1 MDRRAV
7 WAIVLM
13 MAIALAP
20 ALLLKQGRQALGR
33 AKGDSTV
40 VTPAVP
46 APAEQAQPA
55 APAVP
60 VTDTTRTVAGDTVL
74 VTSPLYTYGI
84 STRGARLVLATLNRY
99 PSMAAATRRRPVELI
114 RPGTG
119 LLGATLVRGSDSLKL
134 ADLTFSPSAS
144 KLDVNGPIQLRLTGS
159 RGDVS
164 VELTYQFSPDDY
176 RIGVSGRVSG
186 VGPNGGLLLLEV
198 GPGLANTEA
207 DTNENHRA
215 LAIVT
220 KQGDAERTD
229 FASLKPGEP
238 KTLSGPFEW
247 VAVKSKYF
255 VTALLAFDSAGGG
268 ISGVTAAA
276 PATAPKHPTAA
287 DVRVSVPVGPSGA
300 FGFSL
305 YAGPMEYDQLRHI
318 GHDFDDVNPYGWPGF
333 RTLIRFFTVPIR
345 WLLVFMHQQL
355 GLAYGIAL
363 VIFGVLVRLL
373 LWPLNQKAM
382 RSSMQMQAIQP
393 YMKEL
398 QDRYKDDPTKLQTE
412 MMRLYKEHG
421 VNPFG
426 GCWPMLL
433 PMPILLALFFVF
445 QNTIELRGASFLW
458 LPDLS
463 RPDPL
468 YIIPLLMGL
477 TMYGVS
483 KVGQV
488 GMEQTPQMRSM
499 LYIMPIMMT
508 VLFINFASG
517 LNLYYAVQ
525 NLTSIPQQWMLAKER
540 LKRQPPPAPPPAKG
554 SKTKAK
560 SEK

>member
-40 VTPAVP
+40 ATPAVP

-144 KLDVNGPIQLRLTGS
+144 KLDVNGPTQLRLTGS

-207 DTNENHRA
+207 DTNE
-215 LAIVT
+215 
-220 KQGDAERTD
+220 
-229 FASLKPGEP
+229 
-238 KTLSGPFEW
+238 
-247 VAVKSKYF
+247 
-255 VTALLAFDSAGGG
+255 
-268 ISGVTAAA
+268 
-276 PATAPKHPTAA
+276 
-287 DVRVSVPVGPSGA
+287 
-300 FGFSL
+300 
-305 YAGPMEYDQLRHI
+305 DQL
-318 GHDFDDVNPYGWPGF
+318 
-333 RTLIRFFTVPIR
+333 
-345 WLLVFMHQQL
+345 
-355 GLAYGIAL
+355 
-363 VIFGVLVRLL
+363 
-373 LWPLNQKAM
+373 
-382 RSSMQMQAIQP
+382 
-393 YMKEL
+393 
-398 QDRYKDDPTKLQTE
+398 
-412 MMRLYKEHG
+412 
-421 VNPFG
+421 
-426 GCWPMLL
+426 
-433 PMPILLALFFVF
+433 
-445 QNTIELRGASFLW
+445 LREGA
-458 LPDLS
+458 
-463 RPDPL
+463 
-468 YIIPLLMGL
+468 
-477 TMYGVS
+477 
-483 KVGQV
+483 
-488 GMEQTPQMRSM
+488 
-499 LYIMPIMMT
+499 
-508 VLFINFASG
+508 
-517 LNLYYAVQ
+517 
-525 NLTSIPQQWMLAKER
+525 
-540 LKRQPPPAPPPAKG
+540 
-554 SKTKAK
+554 
-560 SEK
+560 

>member
-40 VTPAVP
+40 ATPAVP

-144 KLDVNGPIQLRLTGS
+144 KLDVNGPTQLRLTGS

-412 MMRLYKEHG
+412 MMRLYKEQS
-421 VNPFG
+421 V
-426 GCWPMLL
+426 WR
-433 PMPILLALFFVF
+433 LLADAAAHADPAGSLFRLP
-445 QNTIELRGASFLW
+445 EHDRASRRL
-458 LPDLS
+458 
-463 RPDPL
+463 
-468 YIIPLLMGL
+468 
-477 TMYGVS
+477 VS
-483 KVGQV
+483 LVAGPV
-488 GMEQTPQMRSM
+488 APGSA
-499 LYIMPIMMT
+499 LHH
-508 VLFINFASG
+508 
-517 LNLYYAVQ
+517 
-525 NLTSIPQQWMLAKER
+525 
-540 LKRQPPPAPPPAKG
+540 PAPHGAHNVRREQGGPGRDGTNPADAKHAVHHADHDDG
-554 SKTKAK
+554 SLHQLRIRAESLLRSAK
-560 SEK
+560 SHEHPTAMDACQGTAQAPTPAGSAARQRE